1 MKRAQRMQRQPIQL
15 PTPRLK
21 SGVSFEK
28 VLGERR
34 SVREYSSETLT
45 LANVSQ
51 LLWSAQGVTHP
62 EGWRTAPSAGATF
75 PLELYLVAGNVNGLA
90 QGLYRFRADQH
101 KLIQLGNKDLRADLA
116 AAALG
121 QEWMKES
128 AIIIVIAAVYDRA
141 TQKYGQRGIR
151 YAHMEVGHAAQN
163 VYLQAA
169 SLNLGTTLVGAFDDK
184 RVKEVL
190 KLPSD
195 EQPLGLMP
203 IGGRE

>member
-1 MKRAQRMQRQPIQL
+1 MKRAQQMQRQPIQM
-15 PTPRLK
+15 PRPRLK

-34 SVREYSSETLT
+34 SVKEYSSEALT
-45 LANVSQ
+45 IENVSQ
-51 LLWSAQGVTHP
+51 LLWAAQGVTRP

-90 QGLYRFRADQH
+90 QGLYRYRADQH

-128 AIIIVIAAVYDRA
+128 AIIIVIAAGPDADR
-141 TQKYGQRGIR
+141 R
-151 YAHMEVGHAAQN
+151 
-163 VYLQAA
+163 
-169 SLNLGTTLVGAFDDK
+169 
-184 RVKEVL
+184 
-190 KLPSD
+190 
-195 EQPLGLMP
+195 P
-203 IGGRE
+203 IAIK

>member
-1 MKRAQRMQRQPIQL
+1 MDWVTTVDALVRARAEDDRPGL
-15 PTPRLK
+15 L
-21 SGVSFEK
+21 FEGRSWTYREY
-28 VLGERR
+28 VAEAAARAAWYE
-34 SVREYSSETLT
+34 SVRPDGAPPHVGVLLENVPEY
-45 LANVSQ
+45 AF
-51 LLWSAQGVTHP
+51 W
-62 EGWRTAPSAGATF
+62 
-75 PLELYLVAGNVNGLA
+75 
-90 QGLYRFRADQH
+90 
-101 KLIQLGNKDLRADLA
+101 LA

-128 AIIIVIAAVYDRA
+128 AIIIVIAAIYDRA
-141 TQKYGQRGIR
+141 TRKYGQRGIR

-163 VYLQAA
+163 VYLQAG

-203 IGGRE
+203 IGGR

>member
-1 MKRAQRMQRQPIQL
+1 MQQQPIQL
-15 PTPRLK
+15 PRPRLK
-21 SGVSFEK
+21 SGYSFEK

-34 SVREYSSETLT
+34 SVREYSSEALT

-62 EGWRTAPSAGATF
+62 EGWRTAPSAGAAF

-90 QGLYRFRADQH
+90 QGLYRYRAGQH
-101 KLIQLGNKDLRADLA
+101 KLIRLRDKDLRADLA
-116 AAALG
+116 GAAPG
-121 QEWMKES
+121 QEWMKGS

-141 TQKYGQRGIR
+141 TRKYGQRGIR
-151 YAHMEVGHAAQN
+151 YTQMEVGHAAQN

-169 SLNLGTTLVGAFDDK
+169 SLNLGTALVGAFDDK
-184 RVKEVL
+184 RIREVL

-195 EQPLGLMP
+195 EQPMGLMP
-203 IGGRE
+203 VGRL

>member
-1 MKRAQRMQRQPIQL
+1 MKRAQQMQRQLIQL
-15 PTPRLK
+15 PRPRLK
-21 SGVSFEK
+21 SGYSFEK

-34 SVREYSSETLT
+34 SVREYSSEALT
-45 LANVSQ
+45 LAHVSQ
-51 LLWSAQGVTHP
+51 LLWAAQGVTHP

-90 QGLYRFRADQH
+90 QGLYRYRADQH
-101 KLIQLGNKDLRADLA
+101 KLIQFVNKDLRADLA
-116 AAALG
+116 AAAFG
-121 QEWMKES
+121 QEWMKGS
-128 AIIIVIAAVYDRA
+128 AIIIVIAAAYDRA
-141 TQKYGQRGIR
+141 TRKYGQRGIR

-169 SLNLGTTLVGAFDDK
+169 SLNLGTALVGAFDDK

-203 IGGRE
+203 VGGR

>member
-1 MKRAQRMQRQPIQL
+1 MKKAQQMQRQPIQL
-15 PTPRLK
+15 SRPRLK
-21 SGVSFEK
+21 SGICLRRF
-28 VLGERR
+28 LGERR
-34 SVREYSSETLT
+34 SVREYSSVELM

-62 EGWRTAPSAGATF
+62 EGWRTAPSAGAAF
-75 PLELYLVAGNVNGLA
+75 PLELYLAAGKVNGLA
-90 QGLYRFRADQH
+90 QGLYRYRADQH
-101 KLIQLGNKDLRADLA
+101 KLIQVGNKDLRADLA
-116 AAALG
+116 GAAPG
-121 QEWMKES
+121 QEWMKGS

-141 TQKYGQRGIR
+141 TRKYGQRGIR

-163 VYLQAA
+163 IYLQAA
-169 SLNLGTTLVGAFDDK
+169 SLNLGTALVGAFDDK

-203 IGGRE
+203 VGGR

>member
-1 MKRAQRMQRQPIQL
+1 MQRQPIQL
-15 PTPRLK
+15 PRPRLK
-21 SGVSFEK
+21 SGYSFEK

-34 SVREYSSETLT
+34 SVREYSSEALT
-45 LANVSQ
+45 IENVSQ
-51 LLWSAQGVTHP
+51 LLWSAQGVTRP

-90 QGLYRFRADQH
+90 QGLYRYRADQH
-101 KLIQLGNKDLRADLA
+101 KLIQLVNKDLRGDLA

-121 QEWMKES
+121 QEWMKGS
-128 AIIIVIAAVYDRA
+128 AIIIVIAAVYARA
-141 TQKYGQRGIR
+141 TQKYGQRGVR

-169 SLNLGTTLVGAFDDK
+169 SLNMGTTLVGAFDDK

-203 IGGRE
+203 IGGR

>member
-1 MKRAQRMQRQPIQL
+1 MKRAQQMQRQLIQL
-15 PTPRLK
+15 PRPRLK
-21 SGVSFEK
+21 SGYSFEK

-34 SVREYSSETLT
+34 SVREYSSEALT
-45 LANVSQ
+45 LAHVSQ
-51 LLWSAQGVTHP
+51 LLWAAQGVTHT

-90 QGLYRFRADQH
+90 QGLYRYRADQH
-101 KLIQLGNKDLRADLA
+101 KLIQFVNKDLRADLA

-121 QEWMKES
+121 QEWMKGS

-141 TQKYGQRGIR
+141 TRKYGQRGIR

-169 SLNLGTTLVGAFDDK
+169 SLNLGTALVGAFDDK

-203 IGGRE
+203 VGGR

>member
-1 MKRAQRMQRQPIQL
+1 MQRQPIQL
-15 PTPRLK
+15 PRPRLK
-21 SGVSFEK
+21 SGYSFEK

-34 SVREYSSETLT
+34 SVREYSSEALT

-62 EGWRTAPSAGATF
+62 EGWRTAPSAGAAF

-90 QGLYRFRADQH
+90 QGLYRYRADQH

-116 AAALG
+116 GAAHG

-128 AIIIVIAAVYDRA
+128 AIIIVIAAAYDRA
-141 TQKYGQRGIR
+141 TRKYGQRGIR
-151 YAHMEVGHAAQN
+151 YAQMEVGHAAQN
-163 VYLQAA
+163 VYLQAE
-169 SLNLGTTLVGAFDDK
+169 SLNLGTAVVGAFDDK

-203 IGGRE
+203 VGGR

>member
-1 MKRAQRMQRQPIQL
+1 MKKAQQMQRQPIQL
-15 PTPRLK
+15 PRPRLK
-21 SGVSFEK
+21 SGYSFEK

-34 SVREYSSETLT
+34 SVREYSSEELT

-62 EGWRTAPSAGATF
+62 EGWRTAPSAGAAF
-75 PLELYLVAGNVNGLA
+75 PLELYLAAGKVNGLA
-90 QGLYRFRADQH
+90 QGLYRYRADQH
-101 KLIQLGNKDLRADLA
+101 KLIQIGNKDLRADLA
-116 AAALG
+116 GAAPG
-121 QEWMKES
+121 QEWMKGS

-141 TQKYGQRGIR
+141 TRKYGQRGIR

-190 KLPSD
+190 KLPSG

-203 IGGRE
+203 VGGQ